1 MKTESE
7 VQKKNDFGE
16 SLSILI
22 IDDEVEIL
30 SLFKTLFESR
40 NFRVVVADQ
49 GDSAI
54 KIARQENFSFVLA
67 DLKMPGID
75 GIQLIKLIQKH
86 QPEAK
91 IMVMTGYGKQVQQEL
106 EKIGIKDYIV
116 KPIDFDNFFD
126 KLKKM
131 I

>member
-1 MKTESE
+1 MKTDSE
-7 VQKKNDFGE
+7 VKKIKDFGE
-16 SLSILI
+16 SPSILI

-40 NFRVVVADQ
+40 DFRVVVANT
-49 GDSAI
+49 GDKAI
-54 KIARQENFSFVLA
+54 KITGQEKFTFVLA

-131 I
+131 V

>member
-1 MKTESE
+1 MD
-7 VQKKNDFGE
+7 QKINDLE
-16 SLSILI
+16 NSPSILI

-40 NFRVVVADQ
+40 DFRVVITDK
-49 GDSAI
+49 GDEAI
-54 KIARQENFSFVLA
+54 KIAGRQKFSFVLA

-75 GIQLIKLIQKH
+75 GIQLIKLIQEQ

-91 IMVMTGYGKQVQQEL
+91 IMVMTGYGRQVQQEL
-106 EKIGIKDYIV
+106 EKIGITEFIV
-116 KPIDFDNFFD
+116 KPIDFDVFFD

-131 I
+131 R